1 MSRILAI
8 IGVLCVVAPAAANI
22 CVTDSD
28 WLPTAKVSNND
39 QLFCGPTFTYLLSK
53 FDQNKHNITARDGG
67 DGKGNI
73 PGWNK
78 LTCEDINNQDYK
90 DVGDDRTHNVGR
102 TLRHYGP
109 SCCGNGEIMCAG
121 AAAIAPAYVLVFA
134 ASAVS
139 LLSAGL

>member
-39 QLFCGPTFTYLLSK
+39 ALVCEPTFGYLLSK
-53 FDQNKHNITARDGG
+53 FTNHGLTAADFRW
-67 DGKGNI
+67 GNQS
-73 PGWNK
+73 GWNK

-90 DVGDDRTHNVGR
+90 DSGNPKTHNVGR

-109 SCCGNGEIMCAG
+109 SCCGNREIMCAG
-121 AAAIAPAYVLVFA
+121 AAAIAPAYVLMFA
-134 ASAVS
+134 VSAVS